1 MDAFFTVDELAARWK
16 VSKPTVHRRIA
27 AGDIAVLRI
36 GGAVRIARTEIERI
50 EASASSEPT
59 DGVLSQHTQE
69 EQTK

>member
-50 EASASSEPT
+50 EATPASSEPP
-59 DGVLSQHTQE
+59 DGVLSQQE